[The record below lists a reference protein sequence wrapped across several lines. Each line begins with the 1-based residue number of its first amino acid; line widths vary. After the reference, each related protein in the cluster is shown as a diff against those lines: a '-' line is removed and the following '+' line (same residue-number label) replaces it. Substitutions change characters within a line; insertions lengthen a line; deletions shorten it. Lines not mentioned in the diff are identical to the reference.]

1 MPRPKGSRDA
11 SYETKRREL
20 LRKAGARLMARE
32 TVRPSLRDL
41 AASADVTVPT
51 LRHYFGGRSD
61 LVDAIFEDL
70 LRQGREGLRRQELTD
85 QPFEESIRTYTHD
98 LVRALKKR
106 HQVKLSD
113 LFAVAL
119 AEGLVDASISPA
131 TLRHVLE
138 PTIQTLEIR
147 LRHHIDRGEMIETD
161 TRAAALMLVSPV
173 LMSVLHQDQLAGA
186 TLRPMCIDSVV
197 DAVIDA
203 FIRAYRKT

>member
-1 MPRPKGSRDA
+1 VPRPKGSRDA

-20 LRKAGARLMARE
+20 LRKASTRLMARE

-70 LRQGREGLRRQELTD
+70 LRQGREGLRRQEQSE
-85 QPFEESIRTYTHD
+85 QPFEESIRAYSHD
-98 LVRALKKR
+98 LLRALDQR

-119 AEGLVDASISPA
+119 AEGLLDASISRA

-138 PTIQTLEIR
+138 PSIETLEIR
-147 LRHHIDRGEMIETD
+147 LRHHIDRGEMIESD
-161 TRAAALMLVSPV
+161 IRAAALMLLSPL

-186 TLRPMCIDSVV
+186 SVRPMCVDSVA
-197 DAVIDA
+197 DAVADA
-203 FIRAYRKT
+203 FVRAYRKA

>member
-1 MPRPKGSRDA
+1 
-11 SYETKRREL
+11 
-20 LRKAGARLMARE
+20 MARE